1 MAHDQIDQTE
11 ADLALPSTSTGAQ
24 IVGGTTAISE
34 SAGAMIICVRR
45 ACVYDSHR
53 ECVDGVEVRMEEWE
67 RNPLVHAHP

>member
-34 SAGAMIICVRR
+34 SAYAMTIR
-45 ACVYDSHR
+45 
-53 ECVDGVEVRMEEWE
+53 
-67 RNPLVHAHP
+67 VH